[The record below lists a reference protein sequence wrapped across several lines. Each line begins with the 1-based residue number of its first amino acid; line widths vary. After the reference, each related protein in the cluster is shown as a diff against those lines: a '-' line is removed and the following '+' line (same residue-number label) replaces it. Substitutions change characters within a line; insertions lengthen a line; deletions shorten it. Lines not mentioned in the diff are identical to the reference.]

1 MARLSLAAFLLVPVL
16 AWAQA
21 YPSQA
26 IRIIVPFPAG
36 GGGDTI
42 ARPIAQRMTE
52 SMGQPVLVDN
62 RPGASAIIGSEMVA
76 RAAPDGYTL
85 LLTFDPPH
93 NTTPYIA
100 QKVPYDTVKDFTPIT
115 MVVKAPQ
122 TLVVNASVP
131 ANSLK
136 EFVDYVK
143 RNPGKVF
150 YGTAG
155 KGTAQH
161 FGGELL
167 NQTANMAMVHV
178 AYKGTPPVI
187 TDLLAGRIHASISVL
202 SNVSAHVQSGKLRAL
217 AVLES
222 VRASAA
228 PQLPTVAEAGISSF
242 QMPITWIGFLGPA
255 NLPKPIVTRVHT
267 EVLKAANTPSVR
279 SHFEK
284 LGFDLILNSS
294 DEMADVISRSVQTYK
309 QIATRANIQPD

>member
-1 MARLSLAAFLLVPVL
+1 MRRLSLAALLLAPVL

-21 YPSQA
+21 YPSQP

-42 ARPIAQRMTE
+42 ARPIAQQMSE
-52 SMGQPVLVDN
+52 SMGQPVIVDN
-62 RPGASAIIGSEMVA
+62 RAGASAMIGSEMVA

-93 NTTPYIA
+93 NTTPYIV
-100 QKVPYDTVKDFTPIT
+100 QKVPYDTVKDFTPII

-122 TLVVNASVP
+122 TLVVNAGVP
-131 ANSLK
+131 ATTLK
-136 EFVDYVK
+136 EFIGYVQK
-143 RNPGKVF
+143 NPGKVF

-167 NQTANMAMVHV
+167 NQAADIEMVHV

-187 TDLLAGRIHASISVL
+187 TDLLAGRIQASISVL
-202 SNVSAHVQSGKLRAL
+202 SNVKAHVQAGKLRAL

-222 VRASAA
+222 SRASTA
-228 PQLPTVAEAGISSF
+228 PELPTVAEAGVPNF
-242 QMPITWIGFLGPA
+242 RMPITWIGFLGPA
-255 NLPKPIVTRVHT
+255 NLPKPIVNRIHS
-267 EVLKAANTPSVR
+267 EVVKAANKPSVR
-279 SHFEK
+279 AHFEK
-284 LGFDLILNSS
+284 LGFDLILNSPE
-294 DEMADVISRSVQTYK
+294 EMAEVIARSVQTYK
-309 QIATRANIQPD
+309 EIATKANIRPD

>member
-1 MARLSLAAFLLVPVL
+1 
-16 AWAQA
+16 
-21 YPSQA
+21 
-26 IRIIVPFPAG
+26 
-36 GGGDTI
+36 
-42 ARPIAQRMTE
+42 
-52 SMGQPVLVDN
+52 MGQPVIVDN

-76 RAAPDGYTL
+76 RSAPDGYTL

-93 NTTPYIA
+93 NTTPYVA

-131 ANSLK
+131 ANSLA
-136 EFVDYVK
+136 EFLDFVK
-143 RNPGKVF
+143 KNPGKVF

-167 NQTANMAMVHV
+167 NQTANVEMVHV

-202 SNVSAHVQSGKLRAL
+202 SNVAAHVQSGKLKAL
-217 AVLES
+217 AVLEAN
-222 VRASAA
+222 RASSA
-228 PQLPTVAEAGISSF
+228 PQLPTVAEAGVPSF

-255 NLPKPIVTRVHT
+255 NLPRPIVTRLHS

-284 LGFDLILNSS
+284 LGFDLILNSPE
-294 DEMADVISRSVQTYK
+294 EMAGTISRSVQTYR
-309 QIATRANIQPD
+309 QIATKANIQPD

>member
-1 MARLSLAAFLLVPVL
+1 MRRLSLAALLLAPAL

-21 YPSQA
+21 YPSQP

-42 ARPIAQRMTE
+42 ARPIAQHMSE
-52 SMGQPVLVDN
+52 SMGQPVIVDN
-62 RPGASAIIGSEMVA
+62 RAGASAMIGSELVA

-93 NTTPYIA
+93 NTTPYVA
-100 QKVPYDTVKDFTPIT
+100 PKVPYDTVKDFTPIT

-122 TLVVNASVP
+122 TLVVNAAVP
-131 ANSLK
+131 AQSLK
-136 EFVDYVK
+136 EFIDYVK
-143 RNPGKVF
+143 KNPGKVF

-167 NQTANMAMVHV
+167 NQTAGIEMVHV

-187 TDLLAGRIHASISVL
+187 TDLLAGRIQASISVL
-202 SNVSAHVQSGKLRAL
+202 SNVKAHVQAGKLRAL

-222 VRASAA
+222 TRASAA
-228 PQLPTVAEAGISSF
+228 PELPTVAEAGVPNF
-242 QMPITWIGFLGPA
+242 RMPITWIGLLGPA
-255 NLPKPIVTRVHT
+255 NLPRPIVSRIHSEAV
-267 EVLKAANTPSVR
+267 KAANKPTVR

-284 LGFDLILNSS
+284 LGFDLILNTPE
-294 DEMADVISRSVQTYK
+294 EMSEVIARSVQTYK
-309 QIATRANIQPD
+309 QIATKANIHPD